1 MAGGTSSLD
10 GKLLVAAID
19 FGTAYSG
26 YAFSFRSDYRLD
38 PLKIEVNHWTG
49 NASQTMS
56 PKAPSS
62 VLLNP
67 DKTFKSFGYTAE
79 EEYSSLVENKQHQD
93 WYFFTKIKMRLL
105 YKKVKYMH
113 QI

>member
-1 MAGGTSSLD
+1 MAGGTSSSEER
-10 GKLLVAAID
+10 LLVAAID
-19 FGTAYSG
+19 FGTAYSR
-26 YAFSFRSDYRLD
+26 YAFSFRSDYLLD

-49 NASQTMS
+49 NGSQTMS

-79 EEYSSLVENKQHQD
+79 EEYSNLVETGQHQD

-105 YKKVKYMH
+105 YREVKYV
-113 QI
+113 QN